1 MLHSQE
7 KLTPEQKQMARRRRI
22 LQGRAAQGICILAA
36 FAAISLFAAG
46 WLLLRQDRTFS
57 DSENRMLAQKPAPT
71 LASLADGS
79 FAGGIERWYADQFPG
94 RDLWITADLTFQRA
108 LGVREMNGVYL
119 GADGYLLEAP
129 AQEDAAQL
137 GQTEAAICAFAAQH
151 PDIRLTAAIV
161 PNAWGV
167 LSEKLPAG
175 APVEDQKALIDAIDQ
190 AMPDVRTANLTE
202 ALRSRC
208 SEPLYYRT
216 DHHWTSLGAYYA
228 YQQLCDALGLTPFD
242 TAAHTALTA
251 DRFYR
256 TDHHWTSLAA
266 RYAFETLSA
275 QLDLQPVRSYTVYPV
290 SDSFEG
296 TLAAKT
302 GSHAALDTIEI
313 YVPDTDVQYAVTY
326 ADTQTTICSLYD
338 RAKLAEKNQYEVF
351 FGGNHARV
359 DIQTTA
365 DTGRTLLLLKDSY
378 ANCFVQFLTPY
389 YDRILMID
397 PRYFYDDLGALL
409 RRERVTDALILYNY
423 NTFVQDHALSVVLQ
437 SALFDECE

>member
-1 MLHSQE
+1 M
-7 KLTPEQKQMARRRRI
+7 KLTELLYPFAFLPVCLLLYYVLPKRCRNAALLAASLLFFAWGTPEYLVLLVLAILLNYFAGLELESLLEDGKTGHARLVLVLTI
-22 LQGRAAQGICILAA
+22 LADLLPLLFFKYYGEAAAALNRVFVLSLPVHALPAPVGVSFYTFTLLSALSDVYHGRAPMEKNLIR
-36 FAAISLFAAG
+36 FALFV
-46 WLLLRQDRTFS
+46 
-57 DSENRMLAQKPAPT
+57 
-71 LASLADGS
+71 S
-79 FAGGIERWYADQFPG
+79 FFPK
-94 RDLWITADLTFQRA
+94 LTS
-108 LGVREMNGVYL
+108 G
-119 GADGYLLEAP
+119 P
-129 AQEDAAQL
+129 
-137 GQTEAAICAFAAQH
+137 
-151 PDIRLTAAIV
+151 IV

-202 ALRSRC
+202 ALRSRR
-208 SEPLYYRT
+208 SEPLY
-216 DHHWTSLGAYYA
+216 
-228 YQQLCDALGLTPFD
+228 
-242 TAAHTALTA
+242 
-251 DRFYR
+251 YR

-437 SALFDECE
+437 SALFDEGE